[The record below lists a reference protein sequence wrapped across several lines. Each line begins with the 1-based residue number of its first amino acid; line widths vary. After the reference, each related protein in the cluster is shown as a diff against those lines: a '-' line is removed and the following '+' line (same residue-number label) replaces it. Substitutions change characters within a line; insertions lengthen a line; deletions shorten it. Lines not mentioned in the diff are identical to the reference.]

1 MGGIIFNDDSI
12 IGMMAWHITGYFWG
26 LLYSVHVLRHP
37 VQIAKLS
44 TEDVCIS
51 YKLDRLSSAPVQVL
65 LLFHMIYL

>member
-37 VQIAKLS
+37 VQIAKSS
-44 TEDVCIS
+44 TEGV
-51 YKLDRLSSAPVQVL
+51 
-65 LLFHMIYL
+65 FHTN